1 MENNNISFVREIFIP
16 LEQYPHLME
25 DEPIG
30 NAVALLLQHGS
41 ADGRHLHYD
50 ELFVTNSDNQL
61 VGHILLHDILT
72 SFFPSILGTPKTS
85 VFAGK
90 KEHFTDLSIL
100 LEDSFRRECRRQAA
114 HTVNQFMTKPHRSID
129 GSMHLL
135 HALEI
140 MIKDGETTLPVTED
154 TTLVGAVRIQDIFRI
169 LGTYCTI

>member
-1 MENNNISFVREIFIP
+1 MNNDISHVNEILIT
-16 LEQYPHLME
+16 LDSYPHLLQ

-30 NAVALLLQHGS
+30 NAVAKLLEHRS

-50 ELFVTNSDNQL
+50 QVFVVDEA
-61 VGHILLHDILT
+61 GRLLGRISVIDILT
-72 SFFPSILGTPKTS
+72 SFFPSILSTS
-85 VFAGK
+85 TAGIFAGK
-90 KEHFTDLSIL
+90 KENFTDLSIL

-114 HTVNQFMTKPHRSID
+114 HTVGQHMAKTHQSVE

-140 MIKDGETTLPVTED
+140 MIKDDVTTLPVTEKNVL
-154 TTLVGAVRIQDIFRI
+154 TGAVRMEDIFRV